1 MVKFK
6 VMENISLGK
15 PYKVSEHKHKQY
27 NKHYEIP
34 IHNCLVV
41 PVKKYGDQI
50 SCDIRWKDESEETK
64 QRDDLMF
71 SSAYLLPLDA
81 MKDFKLYDLWEEYNK
96 TIASSINEKPS

>member
-1 MVKFK
+1 
-6 VMENISLGK
+6 MEKISLGK

-34 IHNCLVV
+34 VPNCVVV

-50 SCDIRWKDESEETK
+50 SCDVRWKDESGETK
-64 QRDDLMF
+64 HRDDLMF

-81 MKDFKLYDLWEEYNK
+81 MKDFKLHDLWEDYIK
-96 TIASSINEKPS
+96 TIPSSINEKPG